1 MGKKIVAIFLSLILL
16 TSAGLY
22 RLSVLNQKPS
32 DPAEFTLVNKIEI
45 YLLGLVMSG
54 VAYPLYP
61 EVSREHLA
69 LYWPSAKIEQINDDF
84 FMRSVVVQDAIIKA
98 ISTGKEYRLQWPIT
112 SYTRAFDSDS
122 YWESRVALAFNG
134 GWLRVEGDEVIA
146 RIPIAYPKRALAPL
160 IEVPVLGTLAVQ
172 EGLFWVLQQEGW
184 YHTKEVE
191 WLAPLNSA
199 K

>member
-1 MGKKIVAIFLSLILL
+1 MRKKVATAILSLIFL

-32 DPAEFTLVNKIEI
+32 DPAEFTLINKIEI

-54 VAYPLYP
+54 IAYPLYP

-69 LYWPSAKIEQINDDF
+69 LYWPSTETKQVNDDF
-84 FMRSVVVQDAIIKA
+84 FMRSVVVQDAISKA
-98 ISTGKEYRLQWPIT
+98 LSTGKEYRLQWPIT
-112 SYTRAFDSDS
+112 SYTLAFDSDR

-160 IEVPVLGTLAVQ
+160 IEIPMLGTLAVQ
-172 EGLFWVLQQEGW
+172 EGLFWVLQEEDW
-184 YHTKEVE
+184 YHTKEIE
-191 WLAPLNSA
+191 WIATLNKS
-199 K
+199 

>member
-112 SYTRAFDSDS
+112 SYTLAFDSDS

>member
-1 MGKKIVAIFLSLILL
+1 MGKKIEVILLSLVLL

-32 DPAEFTLVNKIEI
+32 DPAEFTLINKVEI

-54 VAYPLYP
+54 IAYPLYP

-69 LYWPSAKIEQINDDF
+69 LYWPSAETEQINDDF

-98 ISTGKEYRLQWPIT
+98 LSTGKEYRLQWPVT
-112 SYTRAFDSDS
+112 SYTLTLDSDS

-160 IEVPVLGTLAVQ
+160 ITIPMLGTLAVQ
-172 EGLFWVLQQEGW
+172 EGLFWVLQEEDW
-184 YHTKEVE
+184 YHTKEIE
-191 WLAPLNSA
+191 WIASLEPF